1 MHDLLQEMGREI
13 VRQES
18 IIDPGKHS
26 RLWHHEDIYQVL
38 NKNSGS
44 EAIEGISLDMSK
56 VKEICMHPN
65 IFTKMHRLRFFKFYN
80 SISGEN
86 RCKVHHV
93 RSMESLFNEL
103 RYFHWDGYPLKTLP
117 SKISPEH
124 LVSLEMPN
132 SNIEQLWNDVQLEEL
147 PSSIGNPSRLV
158 TLDLRKCLRLKKV
171 SSSLCNLKSLE
182 SLYLSGCLKLEKL
195 PEEIGN
201 LGSLKNMVANEIA
214 ISQVPSSISCL
225 NRVELLSFAGCKGR
239 PPQMGLKLPILFQSQ
254 ILENLSLI
262 NCNIIELPESLGQ
275 LPSLKY
281 LNLEENNFEK
291 IPSNIKQVSKLSL
304 LILDNWKRLL
314 SLPELPCGS
323 SVYARHCTSLETLSN
338 LSTLFKPLCQK
349 FDFCNCFKLNRNE
362 VREIVEEAL
371 KKIQVLA
378 TWWKEQDLEDDHHP
392 PRGSIWYPG
401 SEIPEWFSF
410 QSMGSSVTLEL
421 PPGWFNNNFV
431 GFALCAIFPE
441 FRGDTRNL
449 LVDSEFKLKTKD
461 GDWHVATYLLSVWN
475 EDFGVNSS
483 LESDHVL
490 LGYDFSMDLDGLG
503 GSDKACIQFYIGN
516 YLDKRTEGFDM
527 KKCGAHLIYA
537 QDPSKRLR
545 SKVEDDQVLQPKR
558 LKYS

>member
-1 MHDLLQEMGREI
+1 
-13 VRQES
+13 
-18 IIDPGKHS
+18 
-26 RLWHHEDIYQVL
+26 
-38 NKNSGS
+38 
-44 EAIEGISLDMSK
+44 
-56 VKEICMHPN
+56 
-65 IFTKMHRLRFFKFYN
+65 MHRLRFFKFYN

-93 RSMESLFNEL
+93 RSMESLFNEQ

-132 SNIEQLWNDVQLEEL
+132 SNIEQLWNDVQNLVVLKRLNLSYFKQLSRIPDLSLALNLEELNLAGCTSLFEIHSSIQHLNKLEEL
-147 PSSIGNPSRLV
+147 PSSIGNLSRLV

-304 LILDNWKRLL
+304 LILDNWKRFL

-371 KKIQVLA
+371 KKIQ
-378 TWWKEQDLEDDHHP
+378 EDDHHP

-421 PPGWFNNNFV
+421 PPGWFYNNFV

-461 GDWHVATYLLSVWN
+461 GDWHVATYLLFVWN

-516 YLDKRTEGFDM
+516 YLDKRTEGFDV

-545 SKVEDDQVLQPKR
+545 SKVEDDQVL
-558 LKYS
+558 

>member
-1 MHDLLQEMGREI
+1 MLLQIHYVPDYI
-13 VRQES
+13 VWQS
-18 IIDPGKHS
+18 IAILSVSYFHLAVDK
-26 RLWHHEDIYQVL
+26 
-38 NKNSGS
+38 GS

-56 VKEICMHPN
+56 VKEICMHPS

-93 RSMESLFNEL
+93 RSMESLFNEQ

-147 PSSIGNPSRLV
+147 PSSIGNLSRLV

-304 LILDNWKRLL
+304 LILDNWKRFL

-421 PPGWFNNNFV
+421 PPGWFYNNFV

-461 GDWHVATYLLSVWN
+461 GDWHVATYLLFVWN

-516 YLDKRTEGFDM
+516 YLDKRTEGFDV

-545 SKVEDDQVLQPKR
+545 SKVEDDQVL
-558 LKYS
+558 

>member
-1 MHDLLQEMGREI
+1 MPFR
-13 VRQES
+13 
-18 IIDPGKHS
+18 
-26 RLWHHEDIYQVL
+26 
-38 NKNSGS
+38 GS

-103 RYFHWDGYPLKTLP
+103 RYFHWDGYPLKSLP

-132 SNIEQLWNDVQLEEL
+132 SNIEQLWNGVQCSNFKRFPEISCNIEQLDLVATAIEEL
-147 PSSIGNPSRLV
+147 PSSIGNLSRLV
-158 TLDLRKCLRLKKV
+158 TLDLRKCSRLKKV
-171 SSSLCNLKSLE
+171 SSSLCDLKSLE

-201 LGSLKNMVANEIA
+201 LGSLKNMVANETA
-214 ISQVPSSISCL
+214 ISQ
-225 NRVELLSFAGCKGR
+225 
-239 PPQMGLKLPILFQSQ
+239 
-254 ILENLSLI
+254 
-262 NCNIIELPESLGQ
+262 
-275 LPSLKY
+275 
-281 LNLEENNFEK
+281 
-291 IPSNIKQVSKLSL
+291 
-304 LILDNWKRLL
+304 
-314 SLPELPCGS
+314 
-323 SVYARHCTSLETLSN
+323 
-338 LSTLFKPLCQK
+338 
-349 FDFCNCFKLNRNE
+349 
-362 VREIVEEAL
+362 
-371 KKIQVLA
+371 
-378 TWWKEQDLEDDHHP
+378 EDDHHP

-431 GFALCAIFPE
+431 GFALCAIVPE
-441 FRGDTRNL
+441 FRGDTRDL
-449 LVDSEFKLKTKD
+449 LVDCEFKLKTKD

-516 YLDKRTEGFDM
+516 YLDKRIEGFDV
-527 KKCGAHLIYA
+527 KKCGAHLIFA
-537 QDPSKRLR
+537 QDPIKRLR
-545 SKVEDDQVLQPKR
+545 SKVEDDQ
-558 LKYS
+558 